1 VRNFEI
7 AASSPSETGRDRL
20 TAIALYAMPAL
31 AVNGA
36 LLALMPT
43 IQRRAAAI
51 ALATAAVYSLVILT
65 VVAVLSAVSWTDL
78 QGVLGSP
85 MPGFFVSLAG
95 SAMLGVSAALTFRR
109 ART

>member
-1 VRNFEI
+1 MRNFEI

-36 LLALMPT
+36 LLALMPA
-43 IQRRAAAI
+43 IHRRAAAI
-51 ALATAAVYSLVILT
+51 ALATAAIYTLAILT
-65 VVAVLSAVSWTDL
+65 MVAVLSAVAWTDL
-78 QGVLGSP
+78 QGVLGPP
-85 MPGFFVSLAG
+85 MPGFVVSLAG
-95 SAMLGVSAALTFRR
+95 SALLCASAALTLHR